1 MKNIGK
7 KYLIRKTRGK
17 KIFSKR
23 KTMKGGIIYDF
34 EKKTAQL
41 TPGETEQIT
50 KIKKL
55 HRADHI
61 KIKEFINYLKENKFD
76 YDKIDETNKR
86 LAYEIL
92 VSLISETSLH

>member
-34 EKKTAQL
+34 EKKTAEL
-41 TPGETEQIT
+41 TPGEIDQIE

-55 HRADHI
+55 SLADHT
-61 KIKEFINYLKENKFD
+61 KVETFINYLKKNNFD

-86 LAYEIL
+86 VAYEIL
-92 VSLISETSLH
+92 VSLISERSLH